1 MCCEVSSLCY
11 KVKCMVKIAY
21 KLGKKIIS
29 RGFKVL
35 VHERFKVLV
44 HERFKVL
51 VHEGLSYHLQ
61 TDFNKLKMYTINL
74 K

>member
-21 KLGKKIIS
+21 KLGKKIRSI
-29 RGFKVL
+29 G
-35 VHERFKVLV
+35 
-44 HERFKVL
+44 FKVL

>member
-21 KLGKKIIS
+21 KLGKKIRSI
-29 RGFKVL
+29 GFKVL

-44 HERFKVL
+44 HE
-51 VHEGLSYHLQ
+51 ELSYHLQ

>member
-44 HERFKVL
+44 HE
-51 VHEGLSYHLQ
+51 GLSYHLQ